1 MYRRLP
7 RSTAAEASSF
17 VGMTP
22 GTMHQAAIIDTLT
35 VTQVLAVHY
44 ELDRSRIAWLLIGLL
59 SFAPILGFLTYWFA
73 READAAIGASTAVF
87 AFAAVLQGVVAWA
100 QG

>member
-7 RSTAAEASSF
+7 RSTAAETSSF
-17 VGMTP
+17 VGMIP
-22 GTMHQAAIIDTLT
+22 SAMQQAAIIDTLT
-35 VTQVLAVHY
+35 TNRVVAVHY

-73 READAAIGASTAVF
+73 READAAISASTAVF

-100 QG
+100 HG

>member
-1 MYRRLP
+1 
-7 RSTAAEASSF
+7 
-17 VGMTP
+17 MTP
-22 GTMHQAAIIDTLT
+22 DALHQAAIIDTLST
-35 VTQVLAVHY
+35 NRVLAVHN